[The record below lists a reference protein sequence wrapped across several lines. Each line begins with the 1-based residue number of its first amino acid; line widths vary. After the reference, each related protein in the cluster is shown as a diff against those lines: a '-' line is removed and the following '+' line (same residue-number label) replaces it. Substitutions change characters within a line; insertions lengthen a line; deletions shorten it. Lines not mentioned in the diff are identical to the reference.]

1 MTYAATQPYDVVGN
15 REDLTDILINATP
28 KETYLV
34 SNARRT
40 KASNIKHEW
49 QTDSLAS
56 VNTSNAQTYGAMITA
71 SFGSAAARTRV
82 SAYCQLMDKLVATA
96 DQQNDSNPAGF
107 SGTEHEYQIAKRMKE
122 LARDM
127 EYMYL
132 NQTSAT
138 GDDTT
143 AAKLTGLQQAITTNI
158 NSATATRDYT
168 YAIHQSL
175 SETIANSGGRP
186 DVMYF
191 KSAVAVDLTAHPA
204 STGGGSGAVV
214 ISVPANEITDRYD
227 MYRDMFG
234 VKKLVP
240 NIGNFAVTTAT
251 ASAGLYQIQMDI
263 VAQAFLGSGVTVEP
277 IARLG
282 HATNSMISVCVA
294 LEFGNELCHGDA
306 KQIAN

>member
-1 MTYAATQPYDVVGN
+1 MSYDITTPYDTIGN
-15 REDLTDILINATP
+15 REDLTDILVNVTP

-34 SNARRT
+34 SNTRRT
-40 KASNIKHEW
+40 TASNIKHEW
-49 QTDSLAS
+49 LTDALAS
-56 VNTSNAQTYGAMITA
+56 VDTNNARASGAMITA

-82 SAYCQLMDKLVATA
+82 SAYVQLMDKLVATA
-96 DQQNDSNPAGF
+96 DSDIASNPAGL
-107 SGTEHEYQIAKRMKE
+107 GGKEHEYQIAKKMKE

-127 EYMYL
+127 EYFYL

-138 GDDTT
+138 GDRTT

-158 NSATATRDYT
+158 NSTTATRDYT

-175 SETIANSGGRP
+175 SEAIVNSGGRP
-186 DVMYF
+186 DLMYF
-191 KSAVAVDLTAHPA
+191 KSAVAIDITAHPA

-214 ISVPANEITDRYD
+214 IHVPANEITDRYD

-240 NIGNFAVTTAT
+240 NIGNFAVSTAT
-251 ASAGLYQIQMDI
+251 ASAGLFQIQTDLI
-263 VAQAFLGSGVTVEP
+263 AQAFLQQVDVVP

-282 HATNSMISVCVA
+282 HAQNSMIKCEVC
-294 LEFGNELCHGDA
+294 LEYGSELAHGDA
-306 KQIAN
+306 KQLAN